1 MTQDEMQRLLL
12 EVVDQISRIEKS
24 QQYLHIAIEQLDNS
38 SDKTNLRVELL
49 VSTYLSDT
57 DDALDILRV
66 DFRKLRKVLS
76 SQLCNSDK

>member
-12 EVVDQISRIEKS
+12 SVVDEISRIERDR
-24 QQYLHIAIEQLDNS
+24 QYLHIAIEQLDNAN
-38 SDKTNLRVELL
+38 DKTNLRVELL

-57 DDALDILRV
+57 DDALDELKSH
-66 DFRKLRKVLS
+66 FRKLRKVFS